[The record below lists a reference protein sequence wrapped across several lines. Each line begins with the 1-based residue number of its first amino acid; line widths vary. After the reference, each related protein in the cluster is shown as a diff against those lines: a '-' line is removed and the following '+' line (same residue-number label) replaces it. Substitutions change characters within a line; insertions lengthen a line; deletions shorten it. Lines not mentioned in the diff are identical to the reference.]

1 MKSRARRAGGY
12 MVEGMEMSP
21 KRETLVVGLERG
33 QWWTRA
39 MRRCWGGGEE
49 AEDRERKA
57 GGGGEERRKW

>member
-1 MKSRARRAGGY
+1 

-21 KRETLVVGLERG
+21 KRETLVVGLERA
-33 QWWTRA
+33 QRWTRA
-39 MRRCWGGGEE
+39 MRRGWGGGEE